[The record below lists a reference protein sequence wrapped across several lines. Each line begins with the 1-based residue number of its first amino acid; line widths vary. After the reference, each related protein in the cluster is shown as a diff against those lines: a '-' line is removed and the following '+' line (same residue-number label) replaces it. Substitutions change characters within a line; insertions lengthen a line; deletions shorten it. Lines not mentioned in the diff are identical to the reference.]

1 MPFSDE
7 WLAATLATLVSDA
20 QIAGIR
26 KDAGGGAASLWES
39 LVAQRLTTDDKILN
53 AVATRFRL
61 PIANLQM
68 LDPKIQ
74 ESVPEQ
80 VVRKYNMLPLRI
92 TDSYLEVATA
102 NPFDMDAEKM
112 LSFVTGREVRLT
124 LWPPT
129 KIREKLDE
137 LYRPEDV
144 VAKLLSGI
152 TAEAEVTQLA
162 EDTDDFN
169 KSAEE
174 AAQRPIIKLVD
185 TLLADGITCRASDIH
200 IEPVEG
206 GMVVRYRIDGVLRQ
220 VMKIPRSAGI
230 PLLSRIKIMS
240 GMDIADRLRP
250 QDGRCRVAVN
260 NNPVDL
266 RVSTLPASLGEKAV
280 IRILNAKSTVLQL
293 EALGMQVNER
303 TTITKLLAN
312 KEGIILVTGPTGSGK
327 TTTLYAAL
335 REVQGEGV
343 NIVTVEDPVEYR
355 LGANIVQVQV
365 NEKAGLTFSTA
376 LRSILRQDPDVV
388 LIGEIRDQETAQ
400 IAVQASLT
408 GHLVLST
415 LHTNDAPNSVTR
427 LLDMGMEAYKIASAL
442 RGVLA
447 QRLLRRLCP
456 ACKIPQHEGI
466 DQRVRKWLPEGA
478 ELFQAVGC
486 GDCAQTGYRG
496 RFSIVEILVM
506 TQEMERLVGKGVT
519 ADQIAAEARTNG
531 MRSLFESG
539 VAHVL
544 LGETSVEELLRV
556 TEPPRANGAG
566 PAVVEEAA
574 PQRKRRHGDPQPGAT
589 AAPAAAPPVAA
600 APAAA
605 APAAPAP
612 PAAVLPPRGV
622 LDMATFELSP
632 AFELLDDLPP
642 VTAEITRKGAM
653 VLLVDDEDQLRRVMK
668 DLLERQGYTVVEA
681 RDGAEALD
689 EADRHAPDIIILDLN
704 LPGIDGYSVLSQLRS
719 RPATRQL
726 PIIVL
731 TAKGD
736 EDNEVRVLQLGA
748 DDFLTKPFRARALA
762 ARLETALARRQG

>member
-7 WLAATLATLVSDA
+7 WLAATLSTLVSET

-26 KDAGGGAASLWES
+26 KDSGSGATSLWES

-53 AVATRFRL
+53 AVAARFRL

-80 VVRKYNMLPLRI
+80 VVRKYNILPVRI

-124 LWPPT
+124 LWPPA
-129 KIREKLDE
+129 KIRDKLDE
-137 LYRPEDV
+137 LYRPDDV

-162 EDTDDFN
+162 AEDSDDYRR
-169 KSAEE
+169 SAEE
-174 AAQRPIIKLVD
+174 AAQRPIVKLVD

-280 IRILNAKSTVLQL
+280 IRILNAKSTVLTL
-293 EALGMQVNER
+293 EALGMQENER
-303 TTITKLLAN
+303 KVITSLLAN

-327 TTTLYAAL
+327 TTSLYAAL
-335 REVQGEGV
+335 RQVQGEGV

-365 NEKAGLTFSTA
+365 NEKAGLTFATA

-456 ACKIPQHEGI
+456 ACKVPQQVAVDE
-466 DQRVRKWLPEGA
+466 RVRKWLPEGVD
-478 ELFQAVGC
+478 LFQAVGC

-519 ADQIAAEARTNG
+519 ADQIAAEARSGG
-531 MRSLFESG
+531 MKSLFESG
-539 VAHVL
+539 IAHVVM
-544 LGETSVEELLRV
+544 GETSVEELLRV
-556 TEPPRANGAG
+556 TEPPRGNGAA
-566 PAVVEEAA
+566 PAVVEEET
-574 PQRKRRHGDPQPGAT
+574 PQRKRRHGDPQPGASAEPAT
-589 AAPAAAPPVAA
+589 AAAPPAAAPP
-600 APAAA
+600 PR
-605 APAAPAP
+605 
-612 PAAVLPPRGV
+612 AVM
-622 LDMATFELSP
+622 DMATFELSP

-642 VTAEITRKGAM
+642 VTAEVTRKGAM

-681 RDGAEALD
+681 RDGAQALD
-689 EADRHAPDIIILDLN
+689 EVDRHAPDIVILDLN
-704 LPGIDGYSVLSQLRS
+704 LPGVDGYSVLSQLRS